1 MRVHFIAIGGSIMH
15 DLAIALARKGYIV
28 TGSDDFIYE
37 PSRSHLKEHGLLP
50 EKLGWFP
57 EKIDDQIEAVILGMH
72 SEENNPELLRAKE
85 LGLNIYSYPE
95 FIYEQSI
102 DKIRVVIGGSFGKTT
117 ITSMLMHVLK
127 KIGREF
133 DYVVGA
139 QFEGFEHTVALSKDA
154 PLIIIEGD
162 EYLASVEDKRPK
174 MLIYKA
180 NIALISNISWDHK
193 NVFQT
198 FEDYTKQFKLFIESI
213 VEKGTLVY
221 NKEDKEVQSLVS
233 TNNSNINK
241 HGYRIPEYTI
251 NKGKTYINTPT
262 EDIPLEVFGKYN
274 LSNIAGAYSLCE
286 WLGISRADFYLAIQD
301 FKGASRRLEYVNSN
315 EESVVYQDFAQT
327 PSKIISAIQAL
338 KEQYPEKELISIVEF
353 QAHNY
358 FDEAFFKEYKGS
370 LDHTEYPVIFI
381 NEALV
386 KQKTNFVV
394 TEESLRHILGNNKIA
409 YINDT
414 QSLEN
419 FLIKTVS
426 KGKNLLFISSGN
438 FGGINVVNFSKL
450 FIS

>member
-37 PSRSHLKEHGLLP
+37 PSRSQLKEHSLLP
-50 EKLGWFP
+50 VALGWFP
-57 EKIDDQIEAVILGMH
+57 EKIDDQIDAVILGMH

-95 FIYEQSI
+95 LIYEQSK

-117 ITSMLMHVLK
+117 ITSMVMHVLK
-127 KIGREF
+127 KMGRDF

-162 EYLASVEDKRPK
+162 EYLASSEDKRPK

-193 NVFQT
+193 NVFET

-221 NKEDKEVQSLVS
+221 NKEDKEVQTLVS
-233 TNNSNINK
+233 TNNSNINT

-251 NKGKTYINTPT
+251 NKGKTYINTPA

-274 LSNIAGAYSLCE
+274 LSNIAGAYSVCE

-315 EESVVYQDFAQT
+315 EESVVYQDFAQS
-327 PSKIISAIQAL
+327 PSKIITAIQAL

-353 QAHNY
+353 QAHNF
-358 FDEAFFKEYKGS
+358 FDEGFFVHYKGAF
-370 LDHTEYPVIFI
+370 DQTEYPVIFI
-381 NEALV
+381 NEESI
-386 KQKTNFVV
+386 KQKSNFIVSQ
-394 TEESLRHILGNNKIA
+394 ESLRKILENNKIL
-409 YINDT
+409 YINNAAE
-414 QSLEN
+414 LET
-419 FLIKTVS
+419 FLVNSDS

-438 FGGINVVNFSKL
+438 FGGINVVNSSKF

>member
-37 PSRSHLKEHGLLP
+37 PSRSRLKEYSLLP
-50 EKLGWFP
+50 ASLGWFP

-72 SEENNPELLRAKE
+72 SEKDNPELLRAKE

-95 FIYEQSI
+95 FIYEQSVE
-102 DKIRVVIGGSFGKTT
+102 KTRVVIGGSFGKTT
-117 ITSMLMHVLK
+117 ITSMVMHVLK
-127 KIGREF
+127 KNGRNF

-139 QFEGFEHTVALSKDA
+139 QFEGFDHTVALSKDA

-162 EYLASVEDKRPK
+162 EYLASAEDKRPK

-180 NIALISNISWDHK
+180 NIALISNIYWDHK

-198 FEDYTKQFKLFIESI
+198 FEDYIQQFKFFIESI

-221 NKEDKEVQSLVS
+221 NKEDKEVQLLVS
-233 TNNSNINK
+233 TDNSNINK

-251 NKGKTYINTPT
+251 NKGKTYINTPA

-274 LSNIAGAYSLCE
+274 LSNIAGAYSVCE

-315 EESVVYQDFAQT
+315 EESVVYQDFAQS
-327 PSKIISAIQAL
+327 PSKIITAIQAL
-338 KEQYPEKELISIVEF
+338 KEQYPEKELVSIVEF
-353 QAHNY
+353 QAHNL
-358 FDEAFFKEYKGS
+358 FDEAFFKDYIGI
-370 LDHTEYPVIFI
+370 LDHTEYPIIFI
-381 NEALV
+381 NETLI

-394 TEESLRHILGNNKIA
+394 SEESLRKVLENKKIC
-409 YINDT
+409 YINNRSD
-414 QSLEN
+414 LETYLTN
-419 FLIKTVS
+419 SES

-438 FGGINVVNFSKL
+438 FGGINVVNSSKL